1 MNILLTNDDGI
12 YFEGLWSLQ
21 KILKKRYNVTIVAPD
36 RERSA
41 IGHAITLH
49 SPLRVVKMS
58 INGSGPCWAVSGTP
72 VDCIK
77 LGILEILKKKPDM
90 VISGI
95 NPGANVGIN
104 INYSGTVS
112 AAKEAALYGITAIAV
127 SMEGTTTANYDDAAR
142 FIEKLVEK
150 VADKGLSFGTFL
162 NVNLPNLPLVEIE
175 GIKVCR
181 QNTALYYEF
190 IDKRID
196 PRNKTYYWQGFDVIP
211 CNSDSDLD
219 STAVNQK
226 YISITPIKCD
236 MTDYQTLEKLK
247 DWDFDFKCNNREITD
262 PKIKRK
268 P

>member
-21 KILKKRYNVTIVAPD
+21 KILKKKHQVTVVAPD

-49 SPLRVVKMS
+49 APLRVIKMS

-112 AAKEAALYGITAIAV
+112 AAKEATLYGIPSIAV
-127 SMEGTTTANYDDAAR
+127 SMEGNNTAHYDDAAI
-142 FIEKLVEK
+142 FIEKLIDQ
-150 VADKGLSFGTFL
+150 VANKNLALGTFL
-162 NVNLPNLPLVEIE
+162 NVNFPNLPLAQILGVR
-175 GIKVCR
+175 VSR
-181 QNTALYYEF
+181 QNTALYSEF
-190 IDKRID
+190 IEKRID
-196 PRNKTYYWQGFDVIP
+196 PRNKTYYWQGFDANP
-211 CNSDSDLD
+211 CDTDSRLD
-219 STAVNQK
+219 STVVNRK

-236 MTDYQTLEKLK
+236 MTDYQELEKLK
-247 DWDFDFKCNNREITD
+247 DWDHDFLNNKSGIFDLK
-262 PKIKRK
+262 
-268 P
+268 

>member
-21 KILKKRYNVTIVAPD
+21 KTLKQKHHVTVVAPD

-49 SPLRVVKMS
+49 APLRVIKMS

-77 LGILEILKKKPDM
+77 LGILEILKKKPDV

-112 AAKEAALYGITAIAV
+112 AAKEATLYGIAAIAV
-127 SMEGTTTANYDDAAR
+127 SMEGNNTVHYDDAAG
-142 FIEKLVEK
+142 FIETLVEK
-150 VADKGLSFGTFL
+150 VANRRLALGTFL
-162 NVNLPNLPLVEIE
+162 NVNFPDMPMAEIS
-175 GIKVCR
+175 GVRICR
-181 QNTALYYEF
+181 QSTALYSEF
-190 IDKRID
+190 IEKRID
-196 PRNKTYYWQGFDVIP
+196 PRNKTYYWQGFDAIP
-211 CNSDSDLD
+211 NDKDSDLD
-219 STAVNQK
+219 STAVNQN

-247 DWDFDFKCNNREITD
+247 DWNCDF
-262 PKIKRK
+262 
-268 P
+268 

>member
-21 KILKKRYNVTIVAPD
+21 KILTHKHHVTVVAPD

-41 IGHAITLH
+41 VGHAITLR

-77 LGILEILKKKPDM
+77 LGILEVLKKKPAM

-95 NPGANVGIN
+95 NPGANVGVN

-112 AAKEAALYGITAIAV
+112 AAKEATLYGIPAIAV
-127 SMEGTTTANYDDAAR
+127 STVGNNTIHFDDAAR

-150 VADKGLSFGTFL
+150 VAHEKLAPGTFL
-162 NVNLPNLPLVEIE
+162 NVNFPDLPMAEIA
-175 GIKVCR
+175 GVRICR
-181 QNTALYYEF
+181 QSTTLYSEYIE
-190 IDKRID
+190 KRID
-196 PRNKTYYWQGFDVIP
+196 PRNNIYYWQGFDALL
-211 CNSDSDLD
+211 CDNDSNLD
-219 STAVNQK
+219 SIAVTQK

-236 MTDYQTLEKLK
+236 MTDYDTMKKLK
-247 DWDFDFKCNNREITD
+247 DWNHDFQNNRFGTLT
-262 PKIKRK
+262 
-268 P
+268 

>member
-21 KILKKRYNVTIVAPD
+21 KKLAKKHHVTVVAPD

-41 IGHAITLH
+41 VGHAITLRF
-49 SPLRVVKMS
+49 PLRVVKTS

-72 VDCIK
+72 VDCVK
-77 LGILEILKKKPDM
+77 LGILEVLKEKPGM

-112 AAKEAALYGITAIAV
+112 AAKEATLYGIPAIAV
-127 SMEGTTTANYDDAAR
+127 SMAGNNSLYYDDVAG

-150 VADKGLSFGTFL
+150 VAHEKLALGTFL
-162 NVNLPNLPLVEIE
+162 NVNFPDLPMAEIA
-175 GIKVCR
+175 GIRICR
-181 QNTALYYEF
+181 QNTTLYSEYIE
-190 IDKRID
+190 KRID
-196 PRNKTYYWQGFDVIP
+196 PRNNIYYWQCFDAKL
-211 CNSDSDLD
+211 SDKEDANLD
-219 STAVNQK
+219 STAVDQK

-236 MTDYQTLEKLK
+236 MTDYDTMDKLK
-247 DWDFDFKCNNREITD
+247 DWNHDF
-262 PKIKRK
+262 
-268 P
+268 

>member
-21 KILKKRYNVTIVAPD
+21 KLLSKKHHVTVVAPD

-49 SPLRVVKMS
+49 APLRVIKMS

-77 LGILEILKKKPDM
+77 LGILEILKKKPEM

-104 INYSGTVS
+104 VNYSGTVS
-112 AAKEAALYGITAIAV
+112 AAKEAALYGIAAIAV
-127 SMEGTTTANYDDAAR
+127 SMEGNNTVHYNDAAE

-150 VADKGLSFGTFL
+150 VARKKLALGTFL
-162 NVNLPNLPLVEIE
+162 NVNFPDLPMAEIS
-175 GIKVCR
+175 GVRICR
-181 QNTALYYEF
+181 QNTALYTEF
-190 IDKRID
+190 IEKRID
-196 PRNKTYYWQGFDVIP
+196 PRNKIYYWQGFAPIP
-211 CNSDSDLD
+211 CDKDSDLD
-219 STAVNQK
+219 STAVNQN

-236 MTDYQTLEKLK
+236 MTDYKMLDKLK
-247 DWDFDFKCNNREITD
+247 DWNDDF
-262 PKIKRK
+262 
-268 P
+268 

>member
-12 YFEGLWSLQ
+12 YFEGIWSLQ
-21 KILKKRYNVTIVAPD
+21 KILNKKHHVTVVAPD

-49 SPLRVVKMS
+49 APLRVIKMS
-58 INGSGPCWAVSGTP
+58 INGSGPCWSVSGTP

-104 INYSGTVS
+104 VNYSGTVS
-112 AAKEAALYGITAIAV
+112 AAKEATLYGIAAIAV
-127 SMEGTTTANYDDAAR
+127 SMEGNETIHYDHAAK
-142 FIEKLVEK
+142 FIETLVEK
-150 VADKGLSFGTFL
+150 VAHKKLALGTFL
-162 NVNLPNLPLVEIE
+162 NVNFPNLSMAEIS
-175 GIKVCR
+175 GVKICR
-181 QNTALYYEF
+181 QNTALYSEF
-190 IDKRID
+190 IEKRID
-196 PRNKTYYWQGFDVIP
+196 PRNKTYYWQGFDAIP
-211 CNSDSDLD
+211 SDNDSDLD
-219 STAVNQK
+219 STAVNQN

-247 DWDFDFKCNNREITD
+247 DWNHDF
-262 PKIKRK
+262 
-268 P
+268 

>member
-12 YFEGLWSLQ
+12 YFEGIWSLQ
-21 KILKKRYNVTIVAPD
+21 KILNKKHHVTVVAPD

-49 SPLRVVKMS
+49 APLRVIKMS

-112 AAKEAALYGITAIAV
+112 AAKEATLYGIAAIAV
-127 SMEGTTTANYDDAAR
+127 SMEGNDTAHYDDAAG
-142 FIEKLVEK
+142 FIEKLIEK
-150 VADKGLSFGTFL
+150 VAHKGLDFGTFL
-162 NVNLPNLPLVEIE
+162 NVNFPNLSMFDIAGVRI
-175 GIKVCR
+175 CR
-181 QNTALYYEF
+181 QNTALYSEYIE
-190 IDKRID
+190 KRID
-196 PRNKTYYWQGFDVIP
+196 PRNKTYYWQGFDTTP
-211 CNSDSDLD
+211 CENESDLD
-219 STAVNQK
+219 STAVNRK

-236 MTDYQTLEKLK
+236 MTDYQTIEKLK
-247 DWDFDFKCNNREITD
+247 DWNHDFQVNIPGTIDLT
-262 PKIKRK
+262 
-268 P
+268 